1 MKIVFVGPSLPDA
14 QRFADGMT
22 IRPPAL
28 QGDIDRAIDDGATAI
43 GLIDGGFEYQPPV
56 WHKEILRGLSI
67 GVRILGASSMGALRA
82 AECADFGMIGI
93 GAIFEDYS
101 SGTLVDDAEVALLHG
116 PAELGYPALTVPM
129 VNVRAT
135 LEALHLSGGIPAE
148 IRDRLEL
155 AARSL
160 FFKDRTW
167 SRVIDECGCETRVLP
182 LLNTHFVD
190 VKRRDALL
198 LMDAMK
204 NAPNSLAP
212 DFHVW
217 RLNQPFL
224 EDGDIFA

>member
-1 MKIVFVGPSLPDA
+1 MKIVFVGPSLLDA
-14 QRFADGMT
+14 HRFADGIT

-28 QGDIDRAIDDGATAI
+28 QGDIDRAIDAGATAI

-67 GVRILGASSMGALRA
+67 GVRIFGASSMGALRA

-93 GAIFEDYS
+93 GTIFEAYS
-101 SGTLVDDAEVALLHG
+101 SGTLVDDADVALLHG

-135 LEALHLSGGIPAE
+135 IEALRLSGEIPLD
-148 IRDRLEL
+148 ICDQLEL
-155 AARSL
+155 AAGSV

-167 SRVIDECGCETRVLP
+167 SRVVDECGCETHVLP
-182 LLNTHFVD
+182 LLKAHFVD

-198 LMDAMK
+198 LMNAMK
-204 NAPNSLAP
+204 NAPDSLASEFP
-212 DFHVW
+212 IW

-224 EDGDIFA
+224 ENGDTFA